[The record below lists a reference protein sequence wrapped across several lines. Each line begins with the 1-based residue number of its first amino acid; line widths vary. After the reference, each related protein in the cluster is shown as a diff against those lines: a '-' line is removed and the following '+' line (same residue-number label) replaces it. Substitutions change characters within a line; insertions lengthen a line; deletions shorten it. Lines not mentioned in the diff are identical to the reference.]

1 MEQLNFYLGKWKTG
15 SGERGAGSGKQARG
29 AGKMKNGNKLRIGN
43 EVTDRARVQ
52 VWFRLHFHF
61 PVLRARSSF
70 PILITSSRTTRK

>member
-1 MEQLNFYLGKWKTG
+1 MNFYLGKWETG
-15 SGERGAGSGKQARG
+15 SGERG

-70 PILITSSRTTRK
+70 PVLITSSRTTRK

>member
-1 MEQLNFYLGKWKTG
+1 MEQLNFYHGKRETG

-52 VWFRLHFHF
+52 VRFRSHF

-70 PILITSSRTTRK
+70 PVLITSPWTTRK

>member
-1 MEQLNFYLGKWKTG
+1 MRNWERGAG
-15 SGERGAGSGKQARG
+15 SGERGAGSGKQARR

-52 VWFRLHFHF
+52 VRFRSHFHF

-70 PILITSSRTTRK
+70 LVPRFNNIPSDNS